1 MIQVATD
8 QLIDRFIGKHRWAT
22 LTVLRKSGSP
32 VSSIVAY
39 AVDDDALVVSTP
51 GGTFKRRAMEADAR
65 VNLCIMSNEEPFD
78 FVSLEATGEVLTEN
92 IAEATKKVFKNIEAV
107 GYALP
112 DPLDDWLAQ
121 QSRVILR
128 LTVHRRHAVLRRFEG

>member
-1 MIQVATD
+1 MATD
-8 QLIDRFIGKHRWAT
+8 QLIDRFIGEHRWAT
-22 LTVLRKSGSP
+22 LTVLRKNGSP

-39 AVDDDALVVSTP
+39 AVDGDALVVSTP
-51 GGTFKRRAMEADAR
+51 GSTFKRRAMEADAR

-92 IAEATKKVFKNIEAV
+92 IAEATKKIFKNIEAV
-107 GYALP
+107 GYTLP
-112 DPLDDWLAQ
+112 DPLDDWLVQ

-128 LTVHRRHAVLRRFEG
+128 LTVHRRHAVLRRFGG

>member
-1 MIQVATD
+1 MATD

-22 LTVLRKSGSP
+22 LTVLRKNGSP

-39 AVDDDALVVSTP
+39 AADGDALVVSTP
-51 GGTFKRRAMEADAR
+51 GSTFKRRAMEADAR

-92 IAEATKKVFKNIEAV
+92 IAEATEKVFKNIEAV
-107 GYALP
+107 GYTLP
-112 DPLDDWLAQ
+112 DPLDDWLVQ

-128 LTVHRRHAVLRRFEG
+128 LTVHRRHAVLRRFGG

>member
-1 MIQVATD
+1 MATD

-39 AVDDDALVVSTP
+39 AVDGEALVVSTP
-51 GGTFKRRAMEADAR
+51 GSTFKRRAMEVDAR

-78 FVSLEATGEVLTEN
+78 FVSLEATGEVLIEN

-107 GYALP
+107 GYTLP
-112 DPLDDWLAQ
+112 DPLDDWLTQ

-128 LTVHRRHAVLRRFEG
+128 LTVHRRHAVLRRFEE

>member
-1 MIQVATD
+1 MATD
-8 QLIDRFIGKHRWAT
+8 QLIDRFIGEHRWAT
-22 LTVLRKSGSP
+22 LTVLRKNGSP

-39 AVDDDALVVSTP
+39 AVDGDALVVSTP
-51 GGTFKRRAMEADAR
+51 GSTFKRRAVEADAR

-107 GYALP
+107 GYTLP
-112 DPLDDWLAQ
+112 DPLDDWLVQ

-128 LTVHRRHAVLRRFEG
+128 LTVHRRHAVLRRFGG

>member
-8 QLIDRFIGKHRWAT
+8 QLIDRFIGEHRWAT
-22 LTVLRKSGSP
+22 LTVLRKNGSP

-39 AVDDDALVVSTP
+39 AVDGDALVVSTP
-51 GGTFKRRAMEADAR
+51 GSTFKRRAMEADAR

-78 FVSLEATGEVLTEN
+78 FVSLEVTGEVLTEN
-92 IAEATKKVFKNIEAV
+92 IADATKKVFKNIEAV
-107 GYALP
+107 GYTLP
-112 DPLDDWLAQ
+112 DRLDDWLVQ

-128 LTVHRRHAVLRRFEG
+128 LTVHRRHAVLRRFGG

>member
-1 MIQVATD
+1 MATD
-8 QLIDRFIGKHRWAT
+8 QLIDRFIGEHRWAT
-22 LTVLRKSGSP
+22 LTVLRKNGSP

-39 AVDDDALVVSTP
+39 AVDGDALVVSTP
-51 GGTFKRRAMEADAR
+51 GSTFKRRAMEADAR

-107 GYALP
+107 GYTLP
-112 DPLDDWLAQ
+112 DPLDDWLVE

-128 LTVHRRHAVLRRFEG
+128 LTVHRRHAVLRRFGG

>member
-22 LTVLRKSGSP
+22 LTVLRKNGSP

-39 AVDDDALVVSTP
+39 AVDGDALVVSTP
-51 GGTFKRRAMEADAR
+51 GSTFKRRAMEADAR

-107 GYALP
+107 GYTLP
-112 DPLDDWLAQ
+112 DPLDDWLVQ

-128 LTVHRRHAVLRRFEG
+128 LTVHQRHAVLRRFEG

>member
-1 MIQVATD
+1 MATD

-39 AVDDDALVVSTP
+39 AVDGDALVVSTP
-51 GGTFKRRAMEADAR
+51 GSTFKRRAMEVDAR

-78 FVSLEATGEVLTEN
+78 FVSIEATGEVLTEN

-107 GYALP
+107 GYTLP
-112 DPLDDWLAQ
+112 DPLDDWLTQ

>member
-1 MIQVATD
+1 MATD

-39 AVDDDALVVSTP
+39 AVDGDALVVSTP
-51 GGTFKRRAMEADAR
+51 GSTFKRRAMEVDAR

-107 GYALP
+107 GYTLP
-112 DPLDDWLAQ
+112 DPLDEWLTQ

-128 LTVHRRHAVLRRFEG
+128 LTVHRRHAVLRRFEE

>member
-1 MIQVATD
+1 MATD

-39 AVDDDALVVSTP
+39 AVDGDALVVSTP
-51 GGTFKRRAMEADAR
+51 GSTFKRRAMEVDAR

-78 FVSLEATGEVLTEN
+78 FVSIEATGEVLTEN

-107 GYALP
+107 GYTLP
-112 DPLDDWLAQ
+112 DPLDDWLTQ

-128 LTVHRRHAVLRRFEG
+128 LTVHRRHAVLRWFEE

>member
-1 MIQVATD
+1 MATD

-39 AVDDDALVVSTP
+39 AVDGDALVVSTP
-51 GGTFKRRAMEADAR
+51 GSTFKRRAMEVDAR

-78 FVSLEATGEVLTEN
+78 FVSIEATGEVLTEN

-107 GYALP
+107 GYTLP
-112 DPLDDWLAQ
+112 DPFDEWLTQ

-128 LTVHRRHAVLRRFEG
+128 LTVHRRHAVLRRFEE

>member
-1 MIQVATD
+1 MATD

-39 AVDDDALVVSTP
+39 AVDGDALVVSTP
-51 GGTFKRRAMEADAR
+51 GSTFKRRAMEVDAR

-107 GYALP
+107 GYTLP
-112 DPLDDWLAQ
+112 DPLDDWLTQ

-128 LTVHRRHAVLRRFEG
+128 LTVHRRHAVLRRFEE

>member
-1 MIQVATD
+1 MATD

-39 AVDDDALVVSTP
+39 AVDGDALVVSTP
-51 GGTFKRRAMEADAR
+51 GSTFKRRAMEVDAR

-78 FVSLEATGEVLTEN
+78 FVSLEATGEVLIEN

-107 GYALP
+107 GYTLP
-112 DPLDDWLAQ
+112 DPLDDWLTQ

-128 LTVHRRHAVLRRFEG
+128 LTVHRRHAVLRRFEE

>member
-1 MIQVATD
+1 MATD

-39 AVDDDALVVSTP
+39 AVDGDALVVSTP

-92 IAEATKKVFKNIEAV
+92 IADATKKVFKNIEAV
-107 GYALP
+107 GYTLP

-128 LTVHRRHAVLRRFEG
+128 LTVHRRHSVLRRFEG

>member
-1 MIQVATD
+1 MATD

-22 LTVLRKSGSP
+22 LTVLRKNGSP

-39 AVDDDALVVSTP
+39 AVDGDALVVSTP

-92 IAEATKKVFKNIEAV
+92 IVEATKKVFKNIEAV
-107 GYALP
+107 GYTLP
-112 DPLDDWLAQ
+112 DPLDNWLVQ

-128 LTVHRRHAVLRRFEG
+128 LTVHRRHAVLRRFGG

>member
-1 MIQVATD
+1 MATD

-39 AVDDDALVVSTP
+39 AVDGDALVVSTP
-51 GGTFKRRAMEADAR
+51 GSTFKRRAMEVDAR

-78 FVSLEATGEVLTEN
+78 FVSLEATGEVITKN

-107 GYALP
+107 GYTLP

-128 LTVHRRHAVLRRFEG
+128 LTVHRRHAVLRRFEE

>member
-1 MIQVATD
+1 MATD

-39 AVDDDALVVSTP
+39 AVDGDALVVSTP
-51 GGTFKRRAMEADAR
+51 GSTFKRRAMEVDAR

-92 IAEATKKVFKNIEAV
+92 IAEATKKVFKNIETV
-107 GYALP
+107 GYTLP
-112 DPLDDWLAQ
+112 DPLDDWLTQ

-128 LTVHRRHAVLRRFEG
+128 LTVHRRHAVLRRFEE

>member
-1 MIQVATD
+1 MATD

-39 AVDDDALVVSTP
+39 AVDGDALVVSTP
-51 GGTFKRRAMEADAR
+51 GSTFKRRAMEVDAR

-92 IAEATKKVFKNIEAV
+92 IAEATKKVFKNIEPV
-107 GYALP
+107 GYTLP
-112 DPLDDWLAQ
+112 DPLDDWLTQ

-128 LTVHRRHAVLRRFEG
+128 LTVHRRHAVLRRFEE

>member
-1 MIQVATD
+1 MATD
-8 QLIDRFIGKHRWAT
+8 QFIDRFIGKHRWAT

-39 AVDDDALVVSTP
+39 AVDGDALVVSTP
-51 GGTFKRRAMEADAR
+51 GSTFKRRAMEVDAR

-107 GYALP
+107 GYTLP
-112 DPLDDWLAQ
+112 DPLDDWLTQ

>member
-1 MIQVATD
+1 MATD
-8 QLIDRFIGKHRWAT
+8 QLIDRFIGEHRWAT
-22 LTVLRKSGSP
+22 LTVLRKNGSP

-39 AVDDDALVVSTP
+39 AVDGDALVVSTP
-51 GGTFKRRAMEADAR
+51 GSTFKRRAMEADAR

-107 GYALP
+107 GYTLP
-112 DPLDDWLAQ
+112 EPLDDWLVQ

-128 LTVHRRHAVLRRFEG
+128 LTIHRRHAVLRRFEG

>member
-1 MIQVATD
+1 MATD
-8 QLIDRFIGKHRWAT
+8 QLIDRFIGEHRWAT
-22 LTVLRKSGSP
+22 LTVLRKNGSP

-39 AVDDDALVVSTP
+39 AVDGGALVVSTP
-51 GGTFKRRAMEADAR
+51 GSTFKRRAMEADAR

-107 GYALP
+107 GYTLP
-112 DPLDDWLAQ
+112 DPLDDWLVQ

-128 LTVHRRHAVLRRFEG
+128 LTVHRRHAVLRRFGG

>member
-1 MIQVATD
+1 MQGKRNIKIYGKFDENELVH
-8 QLIDRFIGKHRWAT
+8 RFIANHRWAT
-22 LTVLRKSGSP
+22 LTVLRKNGSP

-39 AVDDDALVVSTP
+39 AVDGDALVVSTP

-92 IAEATKKVFKNIEAV
+92 IADATKKGSRILK
-107 GYALP
+107 
-112 DPLDDWLAQ
+112 PLATPCP
-121 QSRVILR
+121 IR
-128 LTVHRRHAVLRRFEG
+128 LMTG

>member
-1 MIQVATD
+1 MATD

-39 AVDDDALVVSTP
+39 AVDGDALVVSTP
-51 GGTFKRRAMEADAR
+51 GSTFKRRAMEVDAR

-78 FVSLEATGEVLTEN
+78 FVSLEATGEVITEN

-107 GYALP
+107 GYTLP

-128 LTVHRRHAVLRRFEG
+128 LTVHRRHAVLRRFEE

>member
-1 MIQVATD
+1 MATD
-8 QLIDRFIGKHRWAT
+8 QLIDRFIGEHRWAT
-22 LTVLRKSGSP
+22 LTVLRKNGSP

-39 AVDDDALVVSTP
+39 AVDGDALVVSTP
-51 GGTFKRRAMEADAR
+51 GSTFKRRAMEADAR

-92 IAEATKKVFKNIEAV
+92 TAEATKKIFKNIEAV
-107 GYALP
+107 GYTLP
-112 DPLDDWLAQ
+112 DPLDDWLVQ

-128 LTVHRRHAVLRRFEG
+128 LTVHRRHAVLRRFGG

>member
-1 MIQVATD
+1 MATD

-39 AVDDDALVVSTP
+39 AVDGDALVVSTP
-51 GGTFKRRAMEADAR
+51 GSTFKRRAMEVDAR
-65 VNLCIMSNEEPFD
+65 VNLCIMSNGEPFD

-107 GYALP
+107 GYTLP
-112 DPLDDWLAQ
+112 DPLDDWLTQ

-128 LTVHRRHAVLRRFEG
+128 LTVHRRHAVLRRFEE

>member
-1 MIQVATD
+1 MATD

-39 AVDDDALVVSTP
+39 AVDGDALVVSTP
-51 GGTFKRRAMEADAR
+51 GSTFKRRAMEVDAR

-78 FVSLEATGEVLTEN
+78 FVSIEATGEVLTEN

-107 GYALP
+107 GYTLP
-112 DPLDDWLAQ
+112 DPLDEWLTQ

-128 LTVHRRHAVLRRFEG
+128 LTVHRRHAVLRRFEE

>member
-1 MIQVATD
+1 MATD
-8 QLIDRFIGKHRWAT
+8 QLIDRFIGEHRWAT
-22 LTVLRKSGSP
+22 LTVLRKNGSP

-39 AVDDDALVVSTP
+39 AVDGDALVVSTP
-51 GGTFKRRAMEADAR
+51 GSTFKRRAMEADAR

-92 IAEATKKVFKNIEAV
+92 IAEATKKVFKSIEVV
-107 GYALP
+107 GYTLP
-112 DPLDDWLAQ
+112 DPLDDWLVQ

-128 LTVHRRHAVLRRFEG
+128 LTVHRRHAVLRRFGG

>member
-1 MIQVATD
+1 MATN

-39 AVDDDALVVSTP
+39 AVDGDALVVSTP
-51 GGTFKRRAMEADAR
+51 GSTFKRRAMEVDAR

-78 FVSLEATGEVLTEN
+78 FVSLEATGKVITEN

-107 GYALP
+107 GYTLP

-128 LTVHRRHAVLRRFEG
+128 LTVHRRHAVLRRFEE

>member
-1 MIQVATD
+1 MATD

-39 AVDDDALVVSTP
+39 AVDGEALVVSTP
-51 GGTFKRRAMEADAR
+51 GSTFKRRAMEVDAR

-107 GYALP
+107 GYTLP
-112 DPLDDWLAQ
+112 DPLDDWLTQ

-128 LTVHRRHAVLRRFEG
+128 LTVHRRHAVLRRFEE

>member
-1 MIQVATD
+1 MATD

-39 AVDDDALVVSTP
+39 AVDGDALVVSTP
-51 GGTFKRRAMEADAR
+51 GSTFKRRAMEVDAR

-78 FVSLEATGEVLTEN
+78 FVSIEATGEVLTEN

-107 GYALP
+107 GYTLP
-112 DPLDDWLAQ
+112 DPLDEWLTQ

>member
-1 MIQVATD
+1 MIQVGTD

-22 LTVLRKSGSP
+22 LTVLRKNGSP

-39 AVDDDALVVSTP
+39 AVDGDTLVVSTP
-51 GGTFKRRAMEADAR
+51 GSTFKRRAMEADAR

-107 GYALP
+107 GYSLP
-112 DPLDDWLAQ
+112 DPLDDWLTQ

-128 LTVHRRHAVLRRFEG
+128 LTVHRRHAVLRRFGG

>member
-1 MIQVATD
+1 MATD
-8 QLIDRFIGKHRWAT
+8 QLIDRFIGEHRWAT
-22 LTVLRKSGSP
+22 LTVLRKNGSP

-39 AVDDDALVVSTP
+39 AVDGDALVVSTP
-51 GGTFKRRAMEADAR
+51 GSTFKRRAMEADAR

-92 IAEATKKVFKNIEAV
+92 TAEATKKIFKNIEAV
-107 GYALP
+107 GYTLP
-112 DPLDDWLAQ
+112 DPLDDWLVQ

-128 LTVHRRHAVLRRFEG
+128 LTVHRRHAVLRRFRG

>member
-1 MIQVATD
+1 MATD

-39 AVDDDALVVSTP
+39 AVDGDALVVSTP
-51 GGTFKRRAMEADAR
+51 GSTFKRRAMEVDPR

-107 GYALP
+107 GYTLP
-112 DPLDDWLAQ
+112 DPLDDWLTQ

-128 LTVHRRHAVLRRFEG
+128 LTVHRRHAVLRRFEE

>member
-1 MIQVATD
+1 MATN

-39 AVDDDALVVSTP
+39 AVDGDALVVSTP
-51 GGTFKRRAMEADAR
+51 GSTFKRRAMEVDAR

-107 GYALP
+107 GYTLP
-112 DPLDDWLAQ
+112 DPLDDWLTH

-128 LTVHRRHAVLRRFEG
+128 LTVHRRHAVLRRFEE